1 MVLKSYAKINLSLS
15 VIKKLDNGLHD
26 IQSLFCLIN
35 LYDTILIKKIKKKK
49 TDIICFQ
56 GPFSKF
62 VQKSDN
68 SIKRVL
74 KAMRDNK
81 LISCHYS
88 IKINKRIP
96 VFGGLGGG
104 SSNAATI
111 LKFLI
116 RKKIKKNILSNIIKY
131 VGSDLRLFDYDQGHL
146 ENLKKV
152 VKLRSKKKLYF
163 LLVFPKIKCSTK
175 YIYSKVKSFSN
186 KKKFL
191 QKNFSSKN
199 MFIKFIIRAKNDLQ
213 LIVEEEHPILSK
225 LLNDIRKE
233 RGCYLS
239 RITGSGSVC
248 YGLFLNEY
256 CSKVALN
263 SLRKKYPKFWFSVAK
278 TI

>member
-1 MVLKSYAKINLSLS
+1 
-15 VIKKLDNGLHD
+15 
-26 IQSLFCLIN
+26 
-35 LYDTILIKKIKKKK
+35 
-49 TDIICFQ
+49 
-56 GPFSKF
+56 
-62 VQKSDN
+62 
-68 SIKRVL
+68 
-74 KAMRDNK
+74 MRDNK

-104 SSNAATI
+104 TSNAATI

-175 YIYSKVKSFSN
+175 YIYSKIKSFSN

>member
-1 MVLKSYAKINLSLS
+1 
-15 VIKKLDNGLHD
+15 
-26 IQSLFCLIN
+26 
-35 LYDTILIKKIKKKK
+35 
-49 TDIICFQ
+49 
-56 GPFSKF
+56 
-62 VQKSDN
+62 
-68 SIKRVL
+68 
-74 KAMRDNK
+74 MRDYK

-104 SSNAATI
+104 TSNAATI

-191 QKNFSSKN
+191 QNRSGLNALQYTIHTCRRCLWVKKLYRREMSQL
-199 MFIKFIIRAKNDLQ
+199 RA
-213 LIVEEEHPILSK
+213 
-225 LLNDIRKE
+225 
-233 RGCYLS
+233 Y
-239 RITGSGSVC
+239 
-248 YGLFLNEY
+248 
-256 CSKVALN
+256 
-263 SLRKKYPKFWFSVAK
+263 
-278 TI
+278 